1 MVERDEL
8 VRKPLFSEGADE
20 PLLHGDAS
28 PTSTRAAMD
37 VREVGKKAGKRA
49 PGQDIA
55 VESDLGGLPTL
66 DDGEQ
71 AGDATYVSTREGP
84 LMVRSFT

>member
-1 MVERDEL
+1 VVERDEL

-37 VREVGKKAGKRA
+37 VGKLARKLASGRRA
-49 PGQDIA
+49 RTSP
-55 VESDLGGLPTL
+55 SR
-66 DDGEQ
+66 
-71 AGDATYVSTREGP
+71 ATSVVFQRWTMASRLAMQRMFP
-84 LMVRSFT
+84 RARVP